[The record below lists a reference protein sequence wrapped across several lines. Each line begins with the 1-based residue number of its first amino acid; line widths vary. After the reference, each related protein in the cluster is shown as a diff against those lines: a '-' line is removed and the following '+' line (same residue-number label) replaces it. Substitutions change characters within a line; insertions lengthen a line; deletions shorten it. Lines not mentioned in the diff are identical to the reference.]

1 MKDNLS
7 MKREPLAY
15 LEDIMEA
22 ANSILEF
29 THDLNNESYKGNKLI
44 RSAVER
50 QFEIIGEALKE
61 LKNNCSEHFDKIS
74 DGQRIISFRNVIAH
88 GYAFISDNLVWE
100 VVTTKLP
107 TLLSEVETIVNS
119 LQ

>member
-1 MKDNLS
+1 

-15 LEDIMEA
+15 LADIIEA
-22 ANSILEF
+22 GNSILEF
-29 THDLNNESYKGNKLI
+29 TNNLNNESYKTNKLVK
-44 RSAVER
+44 SGVER

-107 TLLSEVETIVNS
+107 TLLKEVQKIVNS

>member
-1 MKDNLS
+1 

-15 LEDIMEA
+15 LEDITEA
-22 ANSILEF
+22 ANSIVEF
-29 THDLNNESYKGNKLI
+29 THNLNNETYKANKLI
-44 RSAVER
+44 KSAVER

-74 DGQRIISFRNVIAH
+74 DGQKIISFRNVIAH
-88 GYAFISDNLVWE
+88 GYAFISDDLVWE

-107 TLLSEVETIVNS
+107 TLLREVKKILNS
-119 LQ
+119 FQ